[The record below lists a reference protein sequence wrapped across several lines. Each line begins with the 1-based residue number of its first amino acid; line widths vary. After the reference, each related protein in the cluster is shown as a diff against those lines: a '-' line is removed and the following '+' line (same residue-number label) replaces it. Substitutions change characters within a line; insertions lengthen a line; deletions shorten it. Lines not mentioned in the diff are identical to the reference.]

1 MTDAQFLA
9 AFEDTTLEPFHHG
22 DHIRAGWIYLR
33 EYPLLEAIPRFI
45 GALRRYA
52 TSRGAPD
59 RYHETVTLAFLL
71 LIFERMDHGKGE
83 TWDAFAA
90 RHPDLMRWNP
100 SALAAYYRAETLA
113 TNDARARFVL
123 PDAGP

>member
-1 MTDAQFLA
+1 MTDAEFLA
-9 AFEDTTLEPFHHG
+9 AFEDTTLEPFHHR

-33 EYPLLEAIPRFI
+33 EHPLLEAIPRFI
-45 GALRRYA
+45 GALKRYA
-52 TSRGAPD
+52 ASRGAPD

-71 LIFERMDHGKGE
+71 LIFERMDRAGAE
-83 TWDAFAA
+83 TWDEFAG
-90 RHPDLMRWNP
+90 RHSDLMQWNP
-100 SALAAYYRAETLA
+100 SALAAYYRPETLT